1 MSILVQSLK
10 RIYITGKP
18 IKLTKEYIGDMVK
31 SGKITEDEYKYITG
45 EPYEH

>member
-18 IKLTKEYIGDMVK
+18 IKLTKEDIRDRVK

-45 EPYEH
+45 EAYEH